1 MRAIEDQP
9 WVALNRDELA
19 EENKGREVAQELAD
33 AREKAEVA
41 VARAELLIRQRAGTE
56 GDLARV
62 RGELERLRA
71 IVAPR
76 EGDHHGPSLFD
87 LRQSR
92 NGS

>member
-1 MRAIEDQP
+1 MRVVEDQP
-9 WVALNRDELA
+9 WVALNREEIA
-19 EENKGREVAQELAD
+19 AENKGSEVAQELAY
-33 AREKAEVA
+33 ARERAEVA
-41 VARAELLIRQRAGTE
+41 VARADLLIRERAGTE
-56 GDLARV
+56 GELARV

-76 EGDHHGPSLFD
+76 ESDHHGPSLYD